1 MSRCLLFAVGAL
13 EAVVGVG
20 GGEDPRGMTESFGSP
35 LGCRRA
41 VYPPRRLQ
49 PTSLFLPGRRRWLK
63 ITPWPRALQRA
74 AWAAKGKDN
83 VLAALIRVCG
93 CHILITSLK
102 KNRKRQKEEKKERAK
117 QRKRLHHT
125 FVQGMHSKFLW
136 GWASWSSP
144 LGKLFTVRVFVERGW
159 TRRGGWV
166 RDQLG
171 RLRGA
176 NVHTASKCLHRE
188 PCDLPRAAS
197 GSRDA
202 LALSG
207 ACTWSPFSVGPKSEL
222 LLPLR
227 HVHFPGAQTRLSKMP
242 SAKSPGPFQ
251 TPRLVPPDL
260 PPSRSGA
267 GRTYR

>member
-13 EAVVGVG
+13 EAVVGVE

-102 KNRKRQKEEKKERAK
+102 KIEKGRKKRKRKEQSKEKGYITRSCKGCTVSSFGAG
-117 QRKRLHHT
+117 QVGVL
-125 FVQGMHSKFLW
+125 LW
-136 GWASWSSP
+136 GNFLQSVSSWNAAGHGGEVGSGISWSGLGAQMSTLQANAYTGSP
-144 LGKLFTVRVFVERGW
+144 ATCLE
-159 TRRGGWV
+159 
-166 RDQLG
+166 
-171 RLRGA
+171 
-176 NVHTASKCLHRE
+176 LHRE
-188 PCDLPRAAS
+188 AA
-197 GSRDA
+197 
-202 LALSG
+202 
-207 ACTWSPFSVGPKSEL
+207 T
-222 LLPLR
+222 
-227 HVHFPGAQTRLSKMP
+227 H
-242 SAKSPGPFQ
+242 
-251 TPRLVPPDL
+251 
-260 PPSRSGA
+260 
-267 GRTYR
+267 